1 MATVYLTF
9 DDGPLAGTDDII
21 AVVTAEQVKST
32 LFMVGDHVSSDWRR
46 GVLDDAHNSRFIQ
59 VANHSTTHAGGAYQR
74 YYAANPQT
82 VLDGFNRATTTLGIT
97 DRPIDAR
104 LPGRNTWRAG
114 SIRRTDPANGND
126 SARAA
131 NLLASNGYRVFG
143 WDVEWR
149 STRRN
154 APEGAGHPDQRVPDI
169 VREIERS
176 LSRTGGTQVPGK
188 CIVLMHD
195 TMFRASR
202 SEGGG
207 VTDRQQLV
215 QLVQALK
222 QASYGFDFM
231 SNYL

>member
-9 DDGPLAGTDDII
+9 DDGPLGGTDDVV

-32 LFMVGDHVSSDWRR
+32 LFMVGDHVSSAWRR
-46 GVLDDAHNSRFIQ
+46 GVLDDAHSSRFIQ
-59 VANHSTTHAGGAYQR
+59 VANHSSTHAGGRYR
-74 YYAANPQT
+74 DYYAADPRT
-82 VLDGFNRATTTLGIT
+82 VLEGFNRATTTLRIT
-97 DRPIDAR
+97 GQPIDAR

-131 NLLASNGYRVFG
+131 NLLASHGYRLFG

-149 STRRN
+149 STGRN
-154 APEGAGHPDQRVPDI
+154 APEGAGHPDQRVSDV
-169 VREIERS
+169 VRAIQSSLGRS
-176 LSRTGGTQVPGK
+176 GGTQTANK

-195 TMFRASR
+195 PMFRASR

-215 QLVQALK
+215 QLIQALK
-222 QASYGFDFM
+222 QAGFDFDFM